1 MKKELSELLHES
13 KILWNKGLDIIRNV
27 KKLLD
32 LDNIIELYIDM
43 LSKF

>member
-13 KILWNKGLDIIRNV
+13 KILWNKVLDIIRNV

>member
-1 MKKELSELLHES
+1 MIEKMKDDFNGDKS
-13 KILWNKGLDIIRNV
+13 LWNKGLDIIRNV

-32 LDNIIELYIDM
+32 LENIIELYIDM